1 MSIKIKDISVNN
13 HTYYFF
19 DNIINSKNF
28 YPNKIKIDKKYSYLL
43 HWICDNQRFEICK
56 N

>member
-1 MSIKIKDISVNN
+1 MSTKIKDINVKS

-19 DNIINSKNF
+19 NDIIDIKNF
-28 YPNKIKIDKKYSYLL
+28 DTWKVVQRYSYLL
-43 HWICDNQRFEICK
+43 HWICDDQIFEICK